1 MTAAPGLGD
10 LYLSLGIGLVRALG
24 VDATHPLKDI
34 AFQADVPASYTPAE
48 LERIARAAREHLSAL
63 LRPTDWQVQL
73 LRVRLDIVAHVV
85 FGEGTIVRK
94 PPPRRSDDNNV
105 TA

>member
-1 MTAAPGLGD
+1 MTARGLGD

-24 VDATHPLKDI
+24 VEATHTLKDI
-34 AFQADVPASYTPAE
+34 AFQANVPAAYAPAD
-48 LERIARAAREHLSAL
+48 LQRLAFAARSHLAEL

-73 LRVRLDIVAHVV
+73 LRVRLDNAAHVV

-94 PPPRRSDDNNV
+94 PPPRRSDDNNA